1 MPLLFPAID
10 KKLIAAAPDFFFF
23 SRITSS
29 HSLFHQGQSI
39 VAIDFAAT
47 VMAPPTNDR
56 KRRRQDTEASTA
68 AKTHDPDGGI
78 DRTTKKAKVEDSRSV
93 FVRSLPPNVTNE
105 SLADFFS
112 QYFPVKHAT
121 VVIDQK
127 TKESRGFGFVSFAD
141 ADDAKDAKAA
151 LDKKEWD
158 GRRIRIEVAEPRHRN
173 AESNSGETPKKV
185 GRAAEASQRPST
197 KLIIRNLPWSIKT
210 SEQLSKLFLSYGKV
224 IYSDL
229 PQNKGKLKGFGFVT
243 IRGRPNAEKAL
254 EGVNGKTVDGRTLAV
269 DWAVDKATWDK
280 QQNAENEGKESKDAE
295 DEDEDEEPKSKDKDA
310 GKAKDA
316 GTDNGEVKNR
326 DDQLQSDLANFMKNY
341 MHNMED
347 EDDEDDEKEDEDEDE
362 DDEDMKLLDEEEEEE
377 KEFPKP
383 KRELMT
389 DNSSTVFVRN
399 LPFTTTD
406 EQLQSF
412 FGHFGKVRYARV
424 VIDKATEKPAGTGFV
439 CFVDAADAK
448 TCIVGAPRKVQPTA
462 GGVKHSI
469 LQDENADPTGKY
481 TLDGRVLQVAQAV
494 GKNEAAN
501 LAENSLAQR
510 RQKDKRRLYL
520 LSEGSL
526 GANSSLRGLLTDNEV
541 RMRQAS
547 ALQRKKLVEKNPMLH
562 ISLTRLALRNIPSDI
577 GAKELKELARKA
589 VVGFA
594 KDVKEGRRQ
603 PLSKEENARDGKDAK
618 DKEKDRK
625 LKRKGIVKQAKIVF
639 EDNKGSKVSETS
651 GAGKSRGYGFI
662 EYTSHRWALMG
673 LRYLNGLQ
681 LDGNNGKKQRLIVE
695 FAIENAQV
703 VKRRQDA
710 ENASRTAKGKKG
722 DAAEDSASEEED
734 EEEEVPEPKKK
745 KGRKIKGNLNKGPKV
760 KPAKEE
766 EDGEKEKKPTNAK
779 EAIQQKLIARKRLMR
794 KKKAVARGKA

>member
-1 MPLLFPAID
+1 
-10 KKLIAAAPDFFFF
+10 
-23 SRITSS
+23 
-29 HSLFHQGQSI
+29 
-39 VAIDFAAT
+39 
-47 VMAPPTNDR
+47 MAPPQNDR
-56 KRRRQDTEASTA
+56 KRRRQDSESSA
-68 AKTHDPDGGI
+68 ATKSHDPDGGI
-78 DRTTKKAKVEDSRSV
+78 SRTPKKAKVEDRRSV
-93 FVRSLPPNVTNE
+93 FVRSLPPSATNE

-121 VVIDQK
+121 VVVDQK

-141 ADDAKDAKAA
+141 ADDAKAAKEA
-151 LDKKEWD
+151 LDKKEWE

-173 AESNSGETPKKV
+173 PDPDSDVVAKKSGK
-185 GRAAEASQRPST
+185 AAYQPPPT

-210 SEQLSKLFLSYGKV
+210 PEQLSKLFISYGKV
-224 IYSDL
+224 KFADL
-229 PQNKGKLKGFGFVT
+229 PQDRGKLKGFGFVT
-243 IRGRPNAEKAL
+243 LRGRPNAEKAL
-254 EGVNGKTVDGRTLAV
+254 EAVNGKVIDGRTLAV
-269 DWAVDKATWDK
+269 DWAVDKETWDK
-280 QQNAENEGKESKDAE
+280 QHTAEKGNQEPKDGENEEKEDKKPAEGKD
-295 DEDEDEEPKSKDKDA
+295 
-310 GKAKDA
+310 
-316 GTDNGEVKNR
+316 GEVKNR

-347 EDDEDDEKEDEDEDE
+347 EDEDEDEDKDDQDE
-362 DDEDMKLLDEEEEEE
+362 ADDDEDMKLLDEDEE
-377 KEFPKP
+377 KEPAKP

-448 TCIVGAPRKVQPTA
+448 ACIVGAPRRAPPLA

-494 GKNEAAN
+494 GRNEAAN

-526 GANSSLRGLLTDNEV
+526 GAGSPLRGLLTDAEV

-562 ISLTRLALRNIPSDI
+562 ISLTRLALRNIPTDLGSKD
-577 GAKELKELARKA
+577 LKELARKA

-594 KDVKEGRRQ
+594 KDVKEGIRQ
-603 PLSKEENARDGKDAK
+603 PLSKEENSRDGKDAK
-618 DKEKDRK
+618 EKEKDRK
-625 LKRKGIVKQAKIVF
+625 MKRKGIVKQAKIVF
-639 EDNKGSKVSETS
+639 EDNKGSKVSEAS

-681 LDGNNGKKQRLIVE
+681 LDAPNGKKQRLIVE

-703 VKRRQDA
+703 VKRRQEA
-710 ENASRTAKGKKG
+710 ENAARVAKAKAKDGA
-722 DAAEDSASEEED
+722 DAADSEDDENED
-734 EEEEVPEPKKK
+734 EEASEDEAPEPKKK
-745 KGRKIKGNLNKGPKV
+745 TNGKQKGKKNKGNMNKGPKV
-760 KPAKEE
+760 KKPAKEE
-766 EDGEKEKKPTNAK
+766 GGDKKEEKKGGKKEEKKEDKKPANAK

-794 KKKAVARGKA
+794 KKKAVSRGKA

>member
-1 MPLLFPAID
+1 
-10 KKLIAAAPDFFFF
+10 
-23 SRITSS
+23 
-29 HSLFHQGQSI
+29 
-39 VAIDFAAT
+39 
-47 VMAPPTNDR
+47 MAPPTNDR
-56 KRRRQDTEASTA
+56 KRRRQDNENSTA
-68 AKTHDPDGGI
+68 TKTHDPDGGI
-78 DRTTKKAKVEDSRSV
+78 ARTTKKPKVEDRRSI
-93 FVRSLPPNVTNE
+93 FVRSLPPSATNE

-112 QYFPVKHAT
+112 QHFPVKHAT

-141 ADDAKDAKAA
+141 ADDAKDAKEA
-151 LDKKEWD
+151 LDKKEWE

-173 AESNSGETPKKV
+173 AESNSTDAPKKP
-185 GRAAEASQRPST
+185 GRGAEAFQRPST

-210 SEQLSKLFLSYGKV
+210 SEQLSKLFISFGKV
-224 IYSDL
+224 KFADL

-243 IRGRPNAEKAL
+243 LRGRPNAEKAL
-254 EGVNGKTVDGRTLAV
+254 EAINGKVIDGRTLAV
-269 DWAVDKATWDK
+269 DWAVDKETWDK
-280 QQNAENEGKESKDAE
+280 QQTTENDEKEPKGAE
-295 DEDEDEEPKSKDKDA
+295 DEDEDDEKKATAEDKDA
-310 GKAKDA
+310 ETG
-316 GTDNGEVKNR
+316 NGEVKNR

-347 EDDEDDEKEDEDEDE
+347 EEDEDEEQEDDE
-362 DDEDMKLLDEEEEEE
+362 EEDDDEDMKLLDEVDEED
-377 KEFPKP
+377 KEPAKP

-406 EQLQSF
+406 EQLQAF

-439 CFVDAADAK
+439 CFIEAADAK
-448 TCIVGAPRKVQPTA
+448 SCIIGAPRRAPPTA

-469 LQDENADPTGKY
+469 LQDENADPSGKY

-520 LSEGSL
+520 LSEGAIS
-526 GANSSLRGLLTDNEV
+526 GNSPLRGLLTDAEV

-547 ALQRKKLVEKNPMLH
+547 AQQRKKLVEKNPMLH
-562 ISLTRLALRNIPSDI
+562 ISLTRLALRNIPNDI
-577 GAKELKELARKA
+577 GAKEMKELARKA

-594 KDVKEGRRQ
+594 KDVKEGRRE

-710 ENASRTAKGKKG
+710 ENASRVAKAKKDNG
-722 DAAEDSASEEED
+722 EASASEED
-734 EEEEVPEPKKK
+734 EEEEEAAEPKKK
-745 KGRKIKGNLNKGPKV
+745 QKGRKNKGNMNKGPKV

-766 EDGEKEKKPTNAK
+766 DGEKKPTNAK

>member
-1 MPLLFPAID
+1 
-10 KKLIAAAPDFFFF
+10 
-23 SRITSS
+23 
-29 HSLFHQGQSI
+29 
-39 VAIDFAAT
+39 
-47 VMAPPTNDR
+47 MAPPTNDR
-56 KRRRQDTEASTA
+56 KRRRPDIENSTV

-78 DRTTKKAKVEDSRSV
+78 ARTTKKAKVEDGRSV
-93 FVRSLPPNVTNE
+93 FVRSLPPSATNE

-121 VVIDQK
+121 VVVDQK

-141 ADDAKDAKAA
+141 ADDARDAKAA
-151 LDKKEWD
+151 LDKKEWE

-173 AESNSGETPKKV
+173 AESKSNEAPKKAERV
-185 GRAAEASQRPST
+185 TEASQRPST

-210 SEQLSKLFLSYGKV
+210 SEQLSKLFLSFGKV
-224 IYSDL
+224 IFSDL

-254 EGVNGKTVDGRTLAV
+254 EAVNGKLIDGRTLAV

-280 QQNAENEGKESKDAE
+280 QQTAENNEKEPKEVGDE
-295 DEDEDEEPKSKDKDA
+295 NDENDEDDEKPKTEDT
-310 GKAKDA
+310 KAETK
-316 GTDNGEVKNR
+316 NGEVKNR
-326 DDQLQSDLANFMKNY
+326 DDQLASDLANFMKNY

-347 EDDEDDEKEDEDEDE
+347 EGDEDEEQGDDE
-362 DDEDMKLLDEEEEEE
+362 EEDDDEDMKLLNDVEEEGRE
-377 KEFPKP
+377 PAKP

-389 DNSSTVFVRN
+389 DNSSTIFVRN

-412 FGHFGKVRYARV
+412 FGHFGKIRYARV
-424 VIDKATEKPAGTGFV
+424 VIDKTTEKPAGTGFV
-439 CFVDAADAK
+439 CFVEATDAK
-448 TCIVGAPRKVQPTA
+448 SCIIGAPRRAPPTV

-501 LAENSLAQR
+501 LMENSLAHR

-520 LSEGSL
+520 LSEGAL
-526 GANSSLRGLLTDNEV
+526 GGNSHLRGLLTDAEV
-541 RMRQAS
+541 RMRQTS
-547 ALQRKKLVEKNPMLH
+547 AVQRKKLVEKNPMLH
-562 ISLTRLALRNIPSDI
+562 ISLTRLALRNIPNEI

-594 KDVKEGRRQ
+594 KDVKEGHRQ

-618 DKEKDRK
+618 DMEKDRK
-625 LKRKGIVKQAKIVF
+625 AKRKGIVKQAKIVF

-673 LRYLNGLQ
+673 LRYLNGFQ

-710 ENASRTAKGKKG
+710 ENAARVTKAKKDGG
-722 DAAEDSASEEED
+722 DASAAGD
-734 EEEEVPEPKKK
+734 EEEEEAPEQMKKQ
-745 KGRKIKGNLNKGPKV
+745 KGRKIKGNMNKGPKV
-760 KPAKEE
+760 KPPRE
-766 EDGEKEKKPTNAK
+766 EDGEKKPTSAK
-779 EAIQQKLIARKRLMR
+779 EAIQQKLIARKRQMR
-794 KKKAVARGKA
+794 KKKAVVRGKA

>member
-1 MPLLFPAID
+1 
-10 KKLIAAAPDFFFF
+10 
-23 SRITSS
+23 
-29 HSLFHQGQSI
+29 
-39 VAIDFAAT
+39 
-47 VMAPPTNDR
+47 MAPPTNDR
-56 KRRRQDTEASTA
+56 KRRRSDGETSA
-68 AKTHDPDGGI
+68 APKTHDPDGGI
-78 DRTTKKAKVEDSRSV
+78 SRTPKKAKTDDRRSI

-141 ADDAKDAKAA
+141 ADDAKDAKEA

-158 GRRIRIEVAEPRHRN
+158 GRRIRIEVAEPRQRKDDPDSED
-173 AESNSGETPKKV
+173 AGKKQGK
-185 GRAAEASQRPST
+185 GREAYQPPPT

-210 SEQLSKLFLSYGKV
+210 SEQLSKLFISYGKV
-224 IYSDL
+224 KFADL

-243 IRGRPNAEKAL
+243 LRGRPNAEKAL
-254 EGVNGKTVDGRTLAV
+254 EAVNGKVIDGRTLAV
-269 DWAVDKATWDK
+269 DWAVDKQTWDK
-280 QQNAENEGKESKDAE
+280 QQTAEGDGKEAKETE
-295 DEDEDEEPKSKDKDA
+295 DEDDKPTAKDKGVGAD
-310 GKAKDA
+310 
-316 GTDNGEVKNR
+316 GEVKNR

-341 MHNMED
+341 MGNMED
-347 EDDEDDEKEDEDEDE
+347 EEDENEEQDDEDEDE
-362 DDEDMKLLDEEEEEE
+362 DDEDMKLLDEEEEDEEE
-377 KEFPKP
+377 KEPEKP

-389 DNSSTVFVRN
+389 DNSATVFVRN
-399 LPFTTTD
+399 LPFTATD
-406 EQLQSF
+406 EQLKSF
-412 FGHFGKVRYARV
+412 FGHFGSVRYARV
-424 VIDKATEKPAGTGFV
+424 VMDKATERPAGTGFV

-448 TCIVGAPRKVQPTA
+448 TCLIGAPRRAQPTA

-501 LAENSLAQR
+501 LAENSLAAR

-520 LSEGSL
+520 LSEGQL
-526 GANSSLRGLLTDNEV
+526 GAGSPLRGLLSDAEV

-547 ALQRKKLVEKNPMLH
+547 AAQRKKLVEKNPMLH
-562 ISLTRLALRNIPSDI
+562 ISMTRLALRNIPNDI
-577 GAKELKELARKA
+577 GAKDLKELARKA

-673 LRYLNGLQ
+673 LRYLNGLE
-681 LDGNNGKKQRLIVE
+681 LDGNNGRKQRLIVE

-710 ENASRTAKGKKG
+710 ENASRAPKTKGNDTA
-722 DAAEDSASEEED
+722 DASESEED
-734 EEEEVPEPKKK
+734 EEEEEAPASKKK
-745 KGRKIKGNLNKGPKV
+745 QKGKKNKGNMNKGPKAK
-760 KPAKEE
+760 KPAKED
-766 EDGEKEKKPTNAK
+766 DGEKEKEKKPVDAK

-794 KKKAVARGKA
+794 KKKAGSRGKA

>member
-1 MPLLFPAID
+1 
-10 KKLIAAAPDFFFF
+10 
-23 SRITSS
+23 
-29 HSLFHQGQSI
+29 
-39 VAIDFAAT
+39 
-47 VMAPPTNDR
+47 MAPSPNDR
-56 KRRRQDTEASTA
+56 KRRRQDSETSA
-68 AKTHDPDGGI
+68 ATKSTHDPDGGI
-78 DRTTKKAKVEDSRSV
+78 SRTPKKAKVEDRRAV
-93 FVRSLPPNVTNE
+93 FVRSLPPSATNE

-121 VVIDQK
+121 VVVDQK

-141 ADDAKDAKAA
+141 ADDAKAAKVA

-158 GRRIRIEVAEPRHRN
+158 GRRIRLEVAEPRHRKPDPDSDV
-173 AESNSGETPKKV
+173 AAKKP
-185 GRAAEASQRPST
+185 EAFQRPST

-210 SEQLSKLFLSYGKV
+210 SEQLSKLFISFGKV
-224 IYSDL
+224 KFADL
-229 PQNKGKLKGFGFVT
+229 PQDKGKLKGFGFVT
-243 IRGRPNAEKAL
+243 LRGRPNAEKAL
-254 EGVNGKTVDGRTLAV
+254 ETINGKVVDGRTLAV
-269 DWAVDKATWDK
+269 DWAVDKETWDK
-280 QQNAENEGKESKDAE
+280 QQTAEGK
-295 DEDEDEEPKSKDKDA
+295 DEEPKDEEPKDGEDEEQEDDKAAA
-310 GKAKDA
+310 GD
-316 GTDNGEVKNR
+316 GSQVKNR
-326 DDQLQSDLANFMKNY
+326 DDQLSSDLANFMKNY

-347 EDDEDDEKEDEDEDE
+347 EDEDENGKQDDEDEE
-362 DDEDMKLLDEEEEEE
+362 DDDDDMKLLDEEEEQ
-377 KEFPKP
+377 KEPAKP

-412 FGHFGKVRYARV
+412 FGHFGKVRYARIV
-424 VIDKATEKPAGTGFV
+424 MDKATEKPAGTGFV
-439 CFVDAADAK
+439 CFVEAADAK
-448 TCIVGAPRKVQPTA
+448 ACIINAPRREQPAA
-462 GGVKHSI
+462 GGIKHSI

-526 GANSSLRGLLTDNEV
+526 GAGSPLRGLLTDAEV

-562 ISLTRLALRNIPSDI
+562 ISLTRLALRNIPSDLS
-577 GAKELKELARKA
+577 AKDLKELARKA

-594 KDVKEGRRQ
+594 KDVREGRRE

-618 DKEKDRK
+618 EKEKERRM
-625 LKRKGIVKQAKIVF
+625 KRKGIVKQAKIVF
-639 EDNKGSKVSETS
+639 EDTKGSKVSETS

-681 LDGNNGKKQRLIVE
+681 LDAPNGKKQRLIVE

-703 VKRRQDA
+703 VKRRQEA
-710 ENASRTAKGKKG
+710 ENAAKVTKAKSKG
-722 DAAEDSASEEED
+722 GADAAESEDDEDED
-734 EEEEVPEPKKK
+734 EEEEAAESKKK
-745 KGRKIKGNLNKGPKV
+745 TNGKQKVRKTKGNLNKGPKAK

-766 EDGEKEKKPTNAK
+766 DGDKEEKKKPTDAK
-779 EAIQQKLIARKRLMR
+779 EALQQKLIGRKRLMR
-794 KKKAVARGKA
+794 KKKAVSRGKA

>member
-1 MPLLFPAID
+1 
-10 KKLIAAAPDFFFF
+10 
-23 SRITSS
+23 
-29 HSLFHQGQSI
+29 
-39 VAIDFAAT
+39 
-47 VMAPPTNDR
+47 MAPPTNDR
-56 KRRRQDTEASTA
+56 KRRHQDTEHSA
-68 AKTHDPDGGI
+68 ATKSQDPDGGI
-78 DRTTKKAKVEDSRSV
+78 ARTPKKAKVGDGRSI
-93 FVRSLPPNVTNE
+93 FVRSLPPGVTNE
-105 SLADFFS
+105 SLTDFFS

-121 VVIDQK
+121 VVVDQN

-141 ADDAKDAKAA
+141 ADDAKDAKEA
-151 LDKKEWD
+151 LDKKEWE
-158 GRRIRIEVAEPRHRN
+158 GRRIRIEVAEPRQRN
-173 AESNSGETPKKV
+173 TDSTSD
-185 GRAAEASQRPST
+185 EASKKPGKGKEAFQRPST

-224 IYSDL
+224 IFSDL

-254 EGVNGKTVDGRTLAV
+254 ESVNGKLVDGRTLAV

-280 QQNAENEGKESKDAE
+280 QQITENGEKEPKD
-295 DEDEDEEPKSKDKDA
+295 DEDEVEEDEEEEAEKKTNAEDKDA
-310 GKAKDA
+310 AADTG
-316 GTDNGEVKNR
+316 NGEVKNR
-326 DDQLQSDLANFMKNY
+326 DDQLASDLANFMKNY
-341 MHNMED
+341 MHNLED
-347 EDDEDDEKEDEDEDE
+347 EDDEDGKKDDEEDEDD
-362 DDEDMKLLDEEEEEE
+362 DDEDMKLLDEMEE
-377 KEFPKP
+377 KEPERP

-406 EQLQSF
+406 AQLQSF
-412 FGHFGKVRYARV
+412 FGHFGKIRYARIV
-424 VIDKATEKPAGTGFV
+424 VDKLTNLPAGTGFV
-439 CFVDAADAK
+439 CFVDTADAK
-448 TCIVGAPRKVQPTA
+448 ACIIDAPRREPQTA

-481 TLDGRVLQVAQAV
+481 TMDGRVLQVAQAV

-501 LAENSLAQR
+501 LADNSLAQR

-520 LSEGSL
+520 LAEGGL
-526 GANSSLRGLLTDNEV
+526 GGNSPLRGLLTDAEV
-541 RMRQAS
+541 RMRQQS
-547 ALQRKKLVEKNPMLH
+547 AQQRKKLVEKNPMLH

-577 GAKELKELARKA
+577 GAKELKELARKG

-594 KDVKEGRRQ
+594 EDVKEGRRE

-618 DKEKDRK
+618 EKEKDRK

-639 EDNKGSKVSETS
+639 EDNKGTKVSETS

-662 EYTSHRWALMG
+662 EYMSHRHALMG

-681 LDGNNGKKQRLIVE
+681 LDGNNGRKQRLIVE

-710 ENASRTAKGKKG
+710 ENATRVAKAKKDSG
-722 DAAEDSASEEED
+722 EASASGDDED
-734 EEEEVPEPKKK
+734 EEEAPESKKK
-745 KGRKIKGNLNKGPKV
+745 QKGRKPKGNMNKGPNVGAKV
-760 KPAKEE
+760 KPPKEE
-766 EDGEKEKKPTNAK
+766 DVSEKKPVNAK
-779 EAIQQKLIARKRLMR
+779 EALQQKLIARKRLVR

>member
-1 MPLLFPAID
+1 
-10 KKLIAAAPDFFFF
+10 
-23 SRITSS
+23 
-29 HSLFHQGQSI
+29 
-39 VAIDFAAT
+39 
-47 VMAPPTNDR
+47 MAPPTNDR
-56 KRRRQDTEASTA
+56 KRRRPDGETSA
-68 AKTHDPDGGI
+68 APKTQDPDGGI
-78 DRTTKKAKVEDSRSV
+78 SRTPKKAKTDDRRSI

-141 ADDAKDAKAA
+141 ADDAKDAKEA

-173 AESNSGETPKKV
+173 PDPDSEEAAKKPGK
-185 GRAAEASQRPST
+185 GREAYQPPPT

-210 SEQLSKLFLSYGKV
+210 SEQLSKLFISFGKV
-224 IYSDL
+224 KFADL

-243 IRGRPNAEKAL
+243 LRGRPNAEKAL
-254 EGVNGKTVDGRTLAV
+254 EAINGKIIDGRTLAV
-269 DWAVDKATWDK
+269 DWAVDKETWDK
-280 QQNAENEGKESKDAE
+280 QQTTDGDDKVTKDAE
-295 DEDEDEEPKSKDKDA
+295 DEEEDKPTTEKKDA
-310 GKAKDA
+310 GAN
-316 GTDNGEVKNR
+316 NGEVKNR

-341 MHNMED
+341 MQNMED
-347 EDDEDDEKEDEDEDE
+347 EDDEDEEQDDEEEGE
-362 DDEDMKLLDEEEEEE
+362 DDEDMKLLDEEDEEEE
-377 KEFPKP
+377 KEPEKP

-389 DNSSTVFVRN
+389 DNSATIFVRN

-406 EQLQSF
+406 QQLQSF
-412 FGHFGKVRYARV
+412 FGHFGVVRYARV
-424 VIDKATEKPAGTGFV
+424 VMDKATEKPAGTGFV

-448 TCIVGAPRKVQPTA
+448 SCIVGAPRRAQPAA

-526 GANSSLRGLLTDNEV
+526 GAGSPLRGLLTDAEV

-547 ALQRKKLVEKNPMLH
+547 AVQRKKLVEKNPMLH
-562 ISLTRLALRNIPSDI
+562 ISLTRLALRNIPNDL
-577 GAKELKELARKA
+577 GAKDLKELARKA

-639 EDNKGSKVSETS
+639 EDNKGSKVSETT

-681 LDGNNGKKQRLIVE
+681 LDGNNGRKQRLIVE

-710 ENASRTAKGKKG
+710 ESASRAPKSKDQDG
-722 DAAEDSASEEED
+722 DDASASEED
-734 EEEEVPEPKKK
+734 EEEDEAPASKKK
-745 KGRKIKGNLNKGPKV
+745 QKGRKNKGNMNKGPKA
-760 KPAKEE
+760 KPAKE
-766 EDGEKEKKPTNAK
+766 DGGEKERENEKEKKPADAK

-794 KKKAVARGKA
+794 KKKAVSRGKA

>member
-1 MPLLFPAID
+1 
-10 KKLIAAAPDFFFF
+10 
-23 SRITSS
+23 
-29 HSLFHQGQSI
+29 
-39 VAIDFAAT
+39 
-47 VMAPPTNDR
+47 MAPPQNDR
-56 KRRRQDTEASTA
+56 KRRRQDSESSA
-68 AKTHDPDGGI
+68 ATKSHDPDGGI
-78 DRTTKKAKVEDSRSV
+78 SRTPKKAKVEDRRSV
-93 FVRSLPPNVTNE
+93 FVRSLPPSATNE

-121 VVIDQK
+121 VVVDQK

-141 ADDAKDAKAA
+141 ADDAKAAKEA

-173 AESNSGETPKKV
+173 PDPDSDAAAKKP
-185 GRAAEASQRPST
+185 GKPAYQPPPT

-210 SEQLSKLFLSYGKV
+210 PEQLSKLFISFGKV
-224 IYSDL
+224 KFADL

-243 IRGRPNAEKAL
+243 LRGRPNAEKAL
-254 EGVNGKTVDGRTLAV
+254 EAINGKVIDGRTLAV
-269 DWAVDKATWDK
+269 DWAVDKETWDK
-280 QQNAENEGKESKDAE
+280 QQTAESNNQEPKEGK
-295 DEDEDEEPKSKDKDA
+295 DEDKEHEKAA
-310 GKAKDA
+310 GGGND
-316 GTDNGEVKNR
+316 GEVKNR

-347 EDDEDDEKEDEDEDE
+347 EDEDDDEGKGDDEDEEE
-362 DDEDMKLLDEEEEEE
+362 DDEDMKLLDEEDDEEEQ
-377 KEFPKP
+377 KEPAKP

-448 TCIVGAPRKVQPTA
+448 ACIIGAPRRAPPPA

-494 GKNEAAN
+494 GRNEAAN

-526 GANSSLRGLLTDNEV
+526 GAGSPLRGLLTDAEV

-547 ALQRKKLVEKNPMLH
+547 AAQRKKLVEKNPMLH
-562 ISLTRLALRNIPSDI
+562 ISLTRLALRNIPSDL
-577 GAKELKELARKA
+577 GAKDLKELARKA

-618 DKEKDRK
+618 EKEKDRK

-639 EDNKGSKVSETS
+639 EDNKGSKVSEAS

-681 LDGNNGKKQRLIVE
+681 LDAPNGKKQRLIVE

-703 VKRRQDA
+703 VKRRQEA
-710 ENASRTAKGKKG
+710 ENAARVAKAKGKDG
-722 DAAEDSASEEED
+722 ADASESDED
-734 EEEEVPEPKKK
+734 EGDDDEEQEEAPERKKK
-745 KGRKIKGNLNKGPKV
+745 TNGKQKGKKNKGNMNKGPKV
-760 KPAKEE
+760 KKPAKEE
-766 EDGEKEKKPTNAK
+766 GGDKKEEEKEKKPANAK

-794 KKKAVARGKA
+794 KKKAVSRGKA